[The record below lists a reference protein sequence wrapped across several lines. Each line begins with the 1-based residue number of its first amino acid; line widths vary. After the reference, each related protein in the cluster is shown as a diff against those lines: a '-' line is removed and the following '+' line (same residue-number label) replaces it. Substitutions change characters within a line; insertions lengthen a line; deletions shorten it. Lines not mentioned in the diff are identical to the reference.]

1 MDATPDNGT
10 KVFQALARFGAPLSG
25 ISAADFSTTGVFYQ
39 MGRPPVRVD
48 VLTSLTALDFSE
60 CWERRVAGQFGS
72 RNVWVISID
81 DLILN
86 KRAVGRLQDL
96 ADVERLEEARR
107 AL

>member
-1 MDATPDNGT
+1 
-10 KVFQALARFGAPLSG
+10 
-25 ISAADFSTTGVFYQ
+25 

-72 RNVWVISID
+72 RKVWVISID
-81 DLILN
+81 KLILN

-107 AL
+107 GF